1 MKRASLI
8 LWLAAGPLAILM
20 SGWSVAR
27 AEAPPQWD
35 GIRRLQVDLS
45 AQEAGPFV
53 QLPSVALGGEIILAS
68 GTQETATVQ
77 QARGEVS
84 GAELALLP
92 GTSHRESQKNH
103 LRESLAKEGEES
115 LAGRDQLTSELVGM
129 MRWTVVSIVIC
140 TGALVALKKFQQRTP
155 TDGSSNNRMRV
166 IETLALGRQQCLK
179 LVEVGGERFVVASD
193 QAGIKSMTMLPGWP
207 DLDTEEPLSDS
218 ASGTRGMNHEGPDRT
233 AGTFT

>member
-8 LWLAAGPLAILM
+8 LWLAAGPLTVLM
-20 SGWSVAR
+20 SSGSVAR

-53 QLPSVALGGEIILAS
+53 QLPAVSLGEDVILAS
-68 GTQETATVQ
+68 LTQEADSNQ
-77 QARGEVS
+77 QAR
-84 GAELALLP
+84 AEIAAAEPALLP
-92 GTSHRESQKNH
+92 GTTHREHQKNH

-140 TGALVALKKFQQRTP
+140 TGALVALKKFQQRVP

-207 DLDTEEPLSDS
+207 DLDTEEPRPSP
-218 ASGTRGMNHEGPDRT
+218 HPEH
-233 AGTFT
+233 